1 MRQAAFPGSY
11 SILDEEVTAIVRVC
25 FLKHKRFFYI
35 ILYSIIGYP
44 KIVVDVR
51 LIEKVKK

>member
-51 LIEKVKK
+51 LI